1 MRSHFPYSLFAVR
14 YDEVGFTKTW
24 GMTSASN
31 EQANIARTERGLTI
45 AGTRI
50 TLYDVMDYFTAGYP
64 AKLIREKL
72 CLTDAQVDAALCY
85 IEAHQAEAE
94 AEYQQVLQIAEEN
107 RQFWEARNRE
117 HFARLAAMPPNLEH
131 EAIRAKLQA
140 WKDRLESKV

>member
-1 MRSHFPYSLFAVR
+1 
-14 YDEVGFTKTW
+14 
-24 GMTSASN
+24 MTSAS
-31 EQANIARTERGLTI
+31 EGRSRIIQTERGLTI

-72 CLTDAQVDAALCY
+72 CLTDAQVDAALSY
-85 IEAHQAEAE
+85 IEAHQTEVE
-94 AEYQQVLQIAEEN
+94 AEYQQVLQVAEAN
-107 RQFWEARNRE
+107 QQYWEERNRE
-117 HFARLAAMPPNLEH
+117 HFDHFAAMPAKPTQ